1 MGDNWVLKHNNLKKL
16 YKVVSRYYEEI
27 LGIPFSNFPE
37 VDLNAIAKDAD
48 TRAIVQLCKY
58 ILTSAV
64 VGPNNSKYIP
74 EIQLMSESDQKHLKA
89 IIEEVCFRSC

>member
-1 MGDNWVLKHNNLKKL
+1 M
-16 YKVVSRYYEEI
+16 SRYYEEI

-89 IIEEVCFRSC
+89 IIEEVCLDFASLKKRETYTVCVSNRL